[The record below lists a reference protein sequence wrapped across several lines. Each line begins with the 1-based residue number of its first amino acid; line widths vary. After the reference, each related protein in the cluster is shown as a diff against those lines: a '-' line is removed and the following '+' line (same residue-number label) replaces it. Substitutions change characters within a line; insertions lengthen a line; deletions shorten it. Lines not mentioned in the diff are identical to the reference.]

1 MSQHGASS
9 VIQITPSLDRH
20 ESLLF
25 ITVPAVNL
33 TQSKILN
40 HAIHHHATANEIIR
54 ERKARWPAKVTYL
67 QKLEYHGVFAA
78 NCL

>member
-9 VIQITPSLDRH
+9 VIQITPSPDRQ

-25 ITVPAVNL
+25 ITVPTVNL

-40 HAIHHHATANEIIR
+40 HVIHHHATANEIIR
-54 ERKARWPAKVTYL
+54 QRKARWPAKVTYL
-67 QKLEYHGVFAA
+67 QKLKYYGVLSAK
-78 NCL
+78 CL